1 VSPRTSAAHRTPPP
15 AGLPERSPEAFGPG
29 KVILLGEHAVV
40 YGHPALAVPLTLGVT
55 ARAVPSDR
63 CALTGLD
70 ELTEAQRRMLDAA
83 FERVA
88 EATGRPPLRITLS
101 STLPVSM
108 GLGSSAA
115 LAVAVSRLLL
125 AAGGTRPS
133 PAKVLALA
141 LQMEE
146 TFHGT
151 PSGVDHT
158 VSAHGAPLLYR
169 RPAPGR
175 PPRVRQVRIGARATL
190 VLALAG
196 PRRGTQQTV
205 AALRQRAK
213 RWPRRYGR
221 LFEEMGRLAMEGTR
235 ALESGDLET
244 LGDAMNVNHG
254 LLSAAGVS
262 SPTLELAVDAL
273 RRAGALGAKL
283 TGAGGDGGAVVALF
297 PRPPPTTVLEQAGLT
312 VLTSELEPTA

>member
-1 VSPRTSAAHRTPPP
+1 VVP
-15 AGLPERSPEAFGPG
+15 AAFGPG

-55 ARAVPSDR
+55 ARAVASDR
-63 CALTGLD
+63 CALTGLAN
-70 ELTEAQRRMLDAA
+70 LTPTQRRMLEAA
-83 FERVA
+83 FDAVA
-88 EATGRPPLRITLS
+88 EATGRPPVQISVS

-125 AAGGTRPS
+125 GARGGRPS

-141 LQMEE
+141 LRMEE

-169 RPAPGR
+169 RAVPGR
-175 PPRVRQVRIGARATL
+175 PGRVRRVRIGARATL
-190 VLALAG
+190 VLALVG
-196 PRRGTQQTV
+196 PRRGTQETV
-205 AALRQRAK
+205 AALRRRAA
-213 RWPRRYGR
+213 RWPERYGR
-221 LFEEMGRLAMEGTR
+221 LFEEMGRLAVEGTR
-235 ALESGDLET
+235 ALEAGDLES

-254 LLSAAGVS
+254 LLAAAGVS
-262 SPTLELAVDAL
+262 SPALDVAVDSL

-297 PRPPPTTVLEQAGLT
+297 RHPPPRTLEQPGLT